1 VEQAVKVKLEVWLA
15 LFFCLM
21 GGTLGAQPAAVPVPS
36 RLTPE
41 EAVREAIE
49 NNLALLAERYNL
61 TIAQA
66 RIVQAGLRPNPV
78 FSAGPDYQDWLRR
91 GFTAANSAGPPEID
105 MRTDFIFEGG
115 GKRERRLEVAR
126 LARSV
131 EELRLADAIRLLTYD
146 VQSACVDVLLAQAG
160 LELARENLKSL
171 ESLVEVNRARV
182 DSGDLAKVE
191 LMRSVV
197 AARQFENSVKQAE
210 LRLQVAQNRLRL
222 LLGRKDS
229 AEPLEVAGPLRRDA
243 DPVQLA
249 RVREQAFDLRPDLQA
264 LVKEQTR
271 SQSDIRLQIAQGKID
286 YTISTL
292 YHHQY
297 GYSNGRAFGLQLT
310 VPIPV
315 FNRNQGEIERARQE
329 QRQIEARIRALQASI
344 GTEVGNAYQQYV
356 TARSLLEN
364 IEANMLGP
372 AREVRQ
378 TMEYSYRRGEAS
390 LVEFLDAQR
399 AYNETV
405 QSYNEALAEYARSL
419 YLIDSVSGGKVRP

>member
-1 VEQAVKVKLEVWLA
+1 MKLELCLA

-36 RLTPE
+36 RLTPD

-91 GFTAANSAGPPEID
+91 GFTAANNAGPPEIAV
-105 MRTDFIFEGG
+105 RTDFIFEGG

-131 EELRLADAIRLLTYD
+131 EELRLADAIRLLAYD

-160 LELARENLKSL
+160 LELARENLKAL

-243 DPVQLA
+243 EPVQLD
-249 RVREQAFDLRPDLQA
+249 RVREQAFNLRPDLQA
-264 LVKEQTR
+264 LLKEHAR

-286 YTISTL
+286 YTVSTL

-315 FNRNQGEIERARQE
+315 FNRNQGEIERVRQE

-344 GTEVGNAYQQYV
+344 ATEVENAYRQYS
-356 TARSLLEN
+356 TARALLEN
-364 IEANMLGP
+364 IEKNMLGP

>member
-1 VEQAVKVKLEVWLA
+1 
-15 LFFCLM
+15 
-21 GGTLGAQPAAVPVPS
+21 
-36 RLTPE
+36 
-41 EAVREAIE
+41 
-49 NNLALLAERYNL
+49 
-61 TIAQA
+61 
-66 RIVQAGLRPNPV
+66 
-78 FSAGPDYQDWLRR
+78 
-91 GFTAANSAGPPEID
+91 
-105 MRTDFIFEGG
+105 
-115 GKRERRLEVAR
+115 
-126 LARSV
+126 
-131 EELRLADAIRLLTYD
+131 
-146 VQSACVDVLLAQAG
+146 
-160 LELARENLKSL
+160 
-171 ESLVEVNRARV
+171 
-182 DSGDLAKVE
+182 
-191 LMRSVV
+191 
-197 AARQFENSVKQAE
+197 
-210 LRLQVAQNRLRL
+210 

-243 DPVQLA
+243 EPVQLD
-249 RVREQAFDLRPDLQA
+249 RVREQAFNLRPDLQA
-264 LVKEQTR
+264 LLKEHAR

-286 YTISTL
+286 YTVSTL

-315 FNRNQGEIERARQE
+315 FNRNQGEIERVRQE

-344 GTEVGNAYQQYV
+344 ATEVENAYRQYS
-356 TARSLLEN
+356 TARALLEN
-364 IEANMLGP
+364 IEKNMLGP

>member
-1 VEQAVKVKLEVWLA
+1 VEQAVKMKLELCLA

-36 RLTPE
+36 RLTPD

-66 RIVQAGLRPNPV
+66 RILQAGLRPNPV

-91 GFTAANSAGPPEID
+91 GFTAANNAGPPEIAV
-105 MRTDFIFEGG
+105 RTDFIFEGG

-126 LARSV
+126 LARSL
-131 EELRLADAIRLLTYD
+131 EELRLADAIRLLAYD

-160 LELARENLKSL
+160 LELARENLKAL

-210 LRLQVAQNRLRL
+210 LRLQVAQNRLKL
-222 LLGRKDS
+222 LLGRKDP
-229 AEPLEVAGPLRRDA
+229 AERLEVIGPLRRDA
-243 DPVQLA
+243 ESVQLD
-249 RVREQAFDLRPDLQA
+249 RVREQAFNLRPDLLA
-264 LVKEQTR
+264 LVKEQAR

-344 GTEVGNAYQQYV
+344 ATEVDNAYRQYS
-356 TARSLLEN
+356 TARALLEN
-364 IEANMLGP
+364 IEKNMLGP